1 MTSTS
6 ASTPRVERGELIDHR
21 FESPQLPNSPMS
33 SSFDFK
39 EYLRSI
45 CPEDEFEVSVLT
57 GGLVNFTVRAH
68 RTSAVGNTGP
78 LTLRDHTSF
87 ILKHAPSYIATIG
100 ESAPFSQYRQV
111 CSLSNFLTIDHRG
124 SCLGSLREYR
134 AFQSFVRETSVCSC
148 TSAAPP

>member
-6 ASTPRVERGELIDHR
+6 AGTRVERGESIDHR
-21 FESPQLPNSPMS
+21 FESSHFPSSAMS

-45 CPEDEFEVSVLT
+45 CPENEFEISVLT

-68 RTSAVGNTGP
+68 RKSAVGNAGP
-78 LTLRDHTSF
+78 LTLRGKTSV

-111 CSLSNFLTIDHRG
+111 CSLSSFLSIDHRG
-124 SCLGSLREYR
+124 SCLGSLGECCT
-134 AFQSFVRETSVCSC
+134 FQSFVQEASVCSC
-148 TSAAPP
+148 ASVTPP